1 MIIFLIPYYHTG
13 KTFSKQFQLWFPAHH
28 KKLIKL
34 NKDQSIIIKKFR
46 TIFQKKSYQGMLWF
60 RCLSDTTG
68 VIPKLIGVKL
78 RKSPGNI
85 NYSKF
90 PPGWTDNKICIEEI
104 ENSNFSQ
111 RRVVLKARFS
121 PGNFPGWIQL
131 GHWGRV
137 SKNVV

>member
-90 PPGWTDNKICIEEI
+90 PPGWTDNKICGDRKLKL
-104 ENSNFSQ
+104 FSAGSCFKGQ
-111 RRVVLKARFS
+111 IFTGKISGVDSAGTLRQGV
-121 PGNFPGWIQL
+121 
-131 GHWGRV
+131 
-137 SKNVV
+137 